1 MKTRT
6 IALVVAILVVGFFI
20 SNQMSYQDGLND
32 QKFKCQMIDEGTWP
46 DIDGYFDRVCKS

>member
-32 QKFKCQMIDEGTWP
+32 QKFKCHMIDEGTWP
-46 DIDGYFDRVCKS
+46 DIDGYFDRVCK